1 MKILVTGCA
10 GFIGANFCEYWLK
23 NYQDD
28 ILIGVD
34 CLTYAANLVALEG
47 LKSNDRFVFYKE
59 NICDFKAIDKIFSS
73 EIPDI
78 VVNFAAESHVDRS
91 IADSGIFVKTNVM
104 GTQVLLDASLKYSV
118 KRFHQI
124 STDEVYGDL
133 PFDSEERFDEHS
145 SLHPSSPYS
154 ASKAAADL
162 LTLSYYKT
170 HGLPVTISR
179 SANNYGKYQ
188 HEEKLVPKVVAYA
201 KRNEPMPI
209 YGTGLN
215 VRNWLYVD
223 DHARAVDLILKNGKV
238 GEVYNVGAEIYLT
251 NLQMIETI
259 LAYMDKPRDFVVF
272 TEDRKGHDRR
282 YALNCDKLRSEV
294 GWSPEASFD
303 ETIKS
308 TVDWYKQHTK

>member
-1 MKILVTGCA
+1 MGIDSIKNKDVKYMKILVTGCA

-23 NYQDD
+23 NHQDD

-73 EIPDI
+73 ESPDI

-145 SLHPSSPYS
+145 CLYPSSPYS

-201 KRNEPMPI
+201 SAANIAMP
-209 YGTGLN
+209 TSFFTSR
-215 VRNWLYVD
+215 V
-223 DHARAVDLILKNGKV
+223 A
-238 GEVYNVGAEIYLT
+238 
-251 NLQMIETI
+251 NL
-259 LAYMDKPRDFVVF
+259 F
-272 TEDRKGHDRR
+272 
-282 YALNCDKLRSEV
+282 
-294 GWSPEASFD
+294 
-303 ETIKS
+303 
-308 TVDWYKQHTK
+308 

>member
-23 NYQDD
+23 NHQDD

-59 NICDFKAIDKIFSS
+59 NICVFKAIDKIFSS
-73 EIPDI
+73 ESPDI

-133 PFDSEERFDEHS
+133 PFDSEQLAVQRQQ
-145 SLHPSSPYS
+145 
-154 ASKAAADL
+154 
-162 LTLSYYKT
+162 
-170 HGLPVTISR
+170 GGSR
-179 SANNYGKYQ
+179 SFN
-188 HEEKLVPKVVAYA
+188 
-201 KRNEPMPI
+201 
-209 YGTGLN
+209 
-215 VRNWLYVD
+215 
-223 DHARAVDLILKNGKV
+223 
-238 GEVYNVGAEIYLT
+238 
-251 NLQMIETI
+251 
-259 LAYMDKPRDFVVF
+259 
-272 TEDRKGHDRR
+272 
-282 YALNCDKLRSEV
+282 
-294 GWSPEASFD
+294 SFLL
-303 ETIKS
+303 
-308 TVDWYKQHTK
+308 